1 MAAKLVAPTVELQT
15 KQSSP
20 ISFEKEQFG
29 LCLGLFGCSVTFI
42 TYSFITTTTTT
53 TTTTIS
59 Q

>member
-53 TTTTIS
+53 TTIS